1 MKKQFLEAGEIVNTH
16 GVRGEVKI
24 LPWANG
30 ADFLKG
36 FKTLYIDEK
45 PYGVASLRVHKGCAV
60 AKLKGIDD
68 MDAANALRS
77 KIVFIDR
84 DEAELDDGEYFLQD
98 AIGLTAV
105 DYETGKTLGKITEVI
120 DLPSSD
126 VYVIKG
132 EREILV
138 PVVDE
143 FIKDVDFE
151 NEIMKIKLIEGM

>member
-24 LPWANG
+24 LPWANS

-36 FKTLYIDEK
+36 FKTIYIEEK
-45 PYGVASLRVHKGCAV
+45 PYAVTSLRVHKGCAV
-60 AKLKGIDD
+60 AKLSGVDSMDD
-68 MDAANALRS
+68 AEALRS

-84 DEAELDDGEYFLQD
+84 DDAKLSDGEYFLQD
-98 AIGLTAV
+98 VIGLQAIN
-105 DYETGKTLGKITEVI
+105 YETGETLGTVSDIIE
-120 DLPSSD
+120 LPSGN
-126 VYVIKG
+126 VYVING

-143 FIKDVDFE
+143 FIKETDFDGGT
-151 NEIMKIKLIEGM
+151 IKIRLIEGL